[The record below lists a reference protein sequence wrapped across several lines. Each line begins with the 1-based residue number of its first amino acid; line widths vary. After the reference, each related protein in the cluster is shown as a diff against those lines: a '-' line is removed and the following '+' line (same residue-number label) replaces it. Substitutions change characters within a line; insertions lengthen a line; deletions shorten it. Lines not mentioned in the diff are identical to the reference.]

1 MYVGLIQLFIL
12 VTPYLKKL
20 ISFLRIV
27 NIKQQQ
33 LIKCPP
39 LTRTMFSIHDLG
51 FREGGTLAHYNIVQS
66 FEEKV
71 NYIINIR
78 FTIERNFYH

>member
-1 MYVGLIQLFIL
+1 
-12 VTPYLKKL
+12 
-20 ISFLRIV
+20 
-27 NIKQQQ
+27 
-33 LIKCPP
+33 
-39 LTRTMFSIHDLG
+39 MFSIHVLG

-71 NYIINIR
+71 NYIINIL

>member
-1 MYVGLIQLFIL
+1 
-12 VTPYLKKL
+12 
-20 ISFLRIV
+20 
-27 NIKQQQ
+27 
-33 LIKCPP
+33 
-39 LTRTMFSIHDLG
+39 MFSIHDLG
-51 FREGGTLAHYNIVQS
+51 FREGGGGTLAHYIVQS

>member
-1 MYVGLIQLFIL
+1 MLYFRVSDICMWVRFNYSFWSLRI
-12 VTPYLKKL
+12 LKKL

-51 FREGGTLAHYNIVQS
+51 FREGGAPWL
-66 FEEKV
+66 
-71 NYIINIR
+71 
-78 FTIERNFYH
+78 TI